1 MTKYYV
7 KGGLAVLLIL
17 IVQLA
22 FSQKTVPKKQNEKL
36 QSVEQNAVA
45 DNVIMDDLVVI
56 GSACIGNDCA
66 DGESFGFHT
75 ILVKEN
81 NNRIG
86 FEDTSSSLN
95 FGTRDWEIEI
105 NASVNGGGEYFAIND
120 IESDSTS
127 TTPFK
132 IEANAPTNSLYVNG
146 SGRIGIGTATP
157 MVGIHRTFGNAPA
170 VRLEQDGSS
179 GFIPQ
184 IWDMAGN
191 EANFFIRD
199 VTHGSKLPF
208 RILPDAPSNSIYI
221 AANGSIGLGTNS
233 PSQPLHIKSANP
245 NILLDGSDHDW
256 LFNVNDDLMQIQLDS
271 LTKISIDSLNVYIKG
286 AVLPQASL
294 PSDRRLKSDISP
306 FANAGDL
313 LKRLTPKT
321 FEYDLTAFPNYGFPK
336 GTQYGLIAQEVE
348 KVLPDYVTEVG
359 FPDGKQFKTV
369 NYMGLIPILVQ
380 SNKEQQ
386 VEIER
391 QRVEIEQLKRGISK
405 FETLE
410 SRFIALEARLEKK
423 EVNTSIKTDEK

>member
-1 MTKYYV
+1 MKINYV
-7 KGGLAVLLIL
+7 QIIL
-17 IVQLA
+17 TTLSIFTSTFT
-22 FSQKTVPKKQNEKL
+22 FSQSVTSRRSDTKL
-36 QSVEQNAVA
+36 QIIEQKAVA
-45 DNVIMDDLVVI
+45 DTVISDNLIVI
-56 GSACIGNDCA
+56 GKGCIGSGCVESEEI
-66 DGESFGFHT
+66 GEATTLKLKKG
-75 ILVKEN
+75 
-81 NNRIG
+81 
-86 FEDTSSSLN
+86 
-95 FGTRDWEIEI
+95 
-105 NASVNGGGEYFAIND
+105 
-120 IESDSTS
+120 DS
-127 TTPFK
+127 
-132 IEANAPTNSLYVNG
+132 PTL
-146 SGRIGIGTATP
+146 
-157 MVGIHRTFGNAPA
+157 
-170 VRLEQDGSS
+170 RLEQDGSR
-179 GFIPQ
+179 FPPQ
-184 IWDMAGN
+184 IWDIGGN
-191 EANFFIRD
+191 ELEFYIRN
-199 VTHGSKLPF
+199 VTGSGTLPF
-208 RILPDAPSNSIYI
+208 RIGSNSVNNAFVI
-221 AANGSIGLGTNS
+221 
-233 PSQPLHIKSANP
+233 
-245 NILLDGSDHDW
+245 DGA
-256 LFNVNDDLMQIQLDS
+256 
-271 LTKISIDSLNVYIKG
+271 NVYIKG

-391 QRVEIEQLKRGISK
+391 QRVEIEQLKRGMSK